1 VRGCGRR
8 PLQTMTSCT
17 RAVKL
22 LHCAGHH
29 VMHLPRR
36 NDERAWKGLQA
47 AGMAQDLSWEKAAKQ
62 YEQLFGWALMDPAVK
77 PW

>member
-1 VRGCGRR
+1 
-8 PLQTMTSCT
+8 
-17 RAVKL
+17 
-22 LHCAGHH
+22 
-29 VMHLPRR
+29 MHLPRR

-47 AGMAQDLSWEKAAKQ
+47 AGMVQDLSWEKAAKQ